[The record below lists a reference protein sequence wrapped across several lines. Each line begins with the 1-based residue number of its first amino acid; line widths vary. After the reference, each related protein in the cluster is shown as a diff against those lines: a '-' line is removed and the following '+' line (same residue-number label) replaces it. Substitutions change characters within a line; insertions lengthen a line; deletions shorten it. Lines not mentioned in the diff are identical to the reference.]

1 MSAIIDRGVV
11 SPLDEVVEVP
21 TGRFEGQEEHMHD
34 LKGRTLRGGQISGD
48 HHSMV
53 GDENIARLAPQINSV
68 LDRLRANITLG
79 WLGLMPERTLSAPL
93 GNRGLMKSFRR
104 PNTRSFTL
112 LSLSER
118 TVSLI
123 DEAGPRFLRSL

>member
-1 MSAIIDRGVV
+1 MPMSAIIDRGVV

-53 GDENIARLAPQINSV
+53 GDENIARLARQINSV
-68 LDRLRANITLG
+68 LDRYESEHNFRMARSDAGTDAF
-79 WLGLMPERTLSAPL
+79 RSAREP
-93 GNRGLMKSFRR
+93 
-104 PNTRSFTL
+104 RSDEELPQTEHAIL
-112 LSLSER
+112 HSSL
-118 TVSLI
+118 
-123 DEAGPRFLRSL
+123 